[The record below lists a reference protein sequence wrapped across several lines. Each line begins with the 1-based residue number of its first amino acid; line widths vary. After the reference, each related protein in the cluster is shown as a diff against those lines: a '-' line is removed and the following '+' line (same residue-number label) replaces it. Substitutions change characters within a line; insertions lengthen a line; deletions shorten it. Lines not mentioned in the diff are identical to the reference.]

1 MNNRFENNVVV
12 ITGGGGGMGVELCAA
27 FAREGA
33 RVVLI
38 DAFEQCV
45 KNGLQAMRA
54 RGYDVGGVVLDVADE
69 SKVAEAFDRIAAD
82 LGGIDVL
89 VCAAGIRPV
98 GDALEQPLDQW
109 EACMRVNVT
118 GVFVCARNAARHML
132 KKSSGA
138 IINIASVNGVR
149 AVTGMSAYNASKAA
163 VISLT
168 QTLAAEFAPHGIR
181 VNAIL
186 PAQVETPMIAE
197 QVGEERKRREE
208 RIPMGRYGKPH
219 EIANAVCFLAS
230 DDASFI
236 TGHPLALDGGYL
248 GFGFRPA
255 VVPELPTA
263 PVESK

>member
-1 MNNRFENNVVV
+1 MNRFDKKVVV

-38 DAFEQCV
+38 DAFEQAV
-45 KNGLQAMRA
+45 KAGVAALKE
-54 RGYDVGGVVLDVADE
+54 RGHDVASAVLDVADE
-69 SKVAEAFDRIAAD
+69 SKVSAAFDRIVAEEGA
-82 LGGIDVL
+82 IDVL
-89 VCAAGIRPV
+89 VSAAGIRPV
-98 GDALEQPLDQW
+98 GNALEQPLDQW

-132 KKSSGA
+132 KKGSGS

-168 QTLAAEFAPHGIR
+168 QTLASEFAPYGIR

-197 QVGEERKRREE
+197 QIGEERKRREE
-208 RIPMGRYGKPH
+208 RIPLGRYGKPQ
-219 EIANAVCFLAS
+219 EIASAVCFLAS
-230 DDASFI
+230 EEASFI

-248 GFGFRPA
+248 AFGFRPS
-255 VVPELPTA
+255 VVPE
-263 PVESK
+263 